1 MAIKYKTSEEIQTLR
16 EGGRIHAQILK
27 EVGKRVKVGVKTSDL
42 DSYAASLLDAAGATA
57 AFLGYTP
64 KGISYPYPASIC
76 ISVNEEIVHGIPSD
90 DKVLQEGDIVTLDL
104 GVNYNGMITDAAIT
118 LPVGKIDEDS
128 KLLLKANREALDA
141 AIAAIKP
148 GGHIGDIGAAVM
160 KVADKYGLN
169 IPEDLS
175 GHGVGYSVHE
185 EPFVPN
191 EAEAGEGPEF
201 KEGMVLAIEPMLTLG
216 GKGIECLD
224 DEYTYIT
231 VDGSRSSQFEHT
243 VAITKKGAEILT
255 KL

>member
-1 MAIKYKTSEEIQTLR
+1 MGIKYKTLEEIQTLR

-27 EVGKRVKVGVKTSDL
+27 EVGKKVKAGVKTSDL
-42 DSYAASLLDAAGATA
+42 DAYTASLLDAAGATA

-76 ISVNEEIVHGIPSD
+76 ISVNEEIVHGIPSP

-104 GVNYNGMITDAAIT
+104 GVNYNGMITDAAVT
-118 LPVGKIDEDS
+118 FPVGKIDDKS

-141 AIAAIKP
+141 AIAAIKI
-148 GGHIGDIGAAVM
+148 GGHVGDVGAAVM
-160 KVADKYGLN
+160 RVAEKYGLS
-169 IPEDLS
+169 IPEDLA

-201 KEGMVLAIEPMLTLG
+201 KEGMVLAIEPMFTLG
-216 GKGIECLD
+216 SPVIKVLK
-224 DEYTYIT
+224 DEYTYVT
-231 VDGSRSSQFEHT
+231 RDGSRSCQFEHT
-243 VAITKKGAEILT
+243 VAVTRGGVEILT
-255 KL
+255 K

>member
-1 MAIKYKTSEEIQTLR
+1 MAIRYKTEEEIQILW
-16 EGGRIHAQILK
+16 EGGKIHARILK
-27 EVGKRVKVGVKTSDL
+27 EVGKKVKPGVRTSDL
-42 DSYAASLLDAAGATA
+42 DAYTARLLDEAGATA

-76 ISVNEEIVHGIPSD
+76 ISVNEEIVHGIPSP
-90 DKVLQEGDIVTLDL
+90 DKILQEGDIVTLDL

-128 KLLLKANREALDA
+128 KVLIKATREALDA
-141 AIAAIKP
+141 AIASIKI

-160 KVADKYGLN
+160 KVAEKYNLN
-169 IPEDLS
+169 IPEDLA

-201 KEGMVLAIEPMLTLG
+201 KKGMVLAIEPMLTLG
-216 GKGIECLD
+216 GKRIKCLD
-224 DEYTYIT
+224 DEYTYVT
-231 VDGSRSSQFEHT
+231 KDRSRSCQFEHT
-243 VAITKKGAEILT
+243 VVITKKGAEILT
-255 KL
+255 RL